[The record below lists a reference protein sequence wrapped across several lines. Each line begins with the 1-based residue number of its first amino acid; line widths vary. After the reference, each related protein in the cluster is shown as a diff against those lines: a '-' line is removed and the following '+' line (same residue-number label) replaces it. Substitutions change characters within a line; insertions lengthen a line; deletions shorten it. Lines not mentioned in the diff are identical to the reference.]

1 MFLCLCMAHS
11 GRKGTAK
18 GGQLGTSFVY
28 RLKLR
33 AELIKKKKKRTGE
46 KKTEMSACNRRQDKS
61 KRITKTAKRGK
72 KVNPLAYR
80 SSLKT
85 ITAEGINLNVFFL

>member
-1 MFLCLCMAHS
+1 MAHS

-61 KRITKTAKRGK
+61 KRITKTAKRGQ

>member
-33 AELIKKKKKRTGE
+33 AELIKKKKRTGE